1 MLIEAWLYNYKSC
14 IMTAWHYPNED
25 SIISFSRWANL
36 WNSSCIFMDFLSF
49 FLPNCN
55 IKLMTCRDNSLT
67 ADYQW
72 ISWSKNPWELCQ
84 NHMIFPPFVTW
95 PKHIVLFWLSS
106 RIILWHGGRG
116 IAFIL
121 SGFKNVSLTIHWW
134 PKSRKKMQLYLCIYK
149 AKRLNF

>member
-1 MLIEAWLYNYKSC
+1 MIRVALWQPDIIQMRTVLFHFQDELIYE
-14 IMTAWHYPNED
+14 IG
-25 SIISFSRWANL
+25 
-36 WNSSCIFMDFLSF
+36 SCIFMDFLSF

-106 RIILWHGGRG
+106 RIILWHGGWG

-134 PKSRKKMQLYLCIYK
+134 PKSWKKMQLYLCVYK

>member
-1 MLIEAWLYNYKSC
+1 MIRGALWQPDIIQMRTVLFHFQDELIYE
-14 IMTAWHYPNED
+14 IGIP
-25 SIISFSRWANL
+25 
-36 WNSSCIFMDFLSF
+36 SCIFMDFLSF

-106 RIILWHGGRG
+106 RIILWHGGWG

-134 PKSRKKMQLYLCIYK
+134 PKSWKKMQLYLCVYK